1 MSRSISARLA
11 PVASA
16 VLILGAAASPA
27 LANDVSKANVVISL
41 TSEAGMPGQSQA
53 GGTFQVRARVPVAC
67 WVRPDAAVIVE
78 NGGSGGVTEA
88 CNNPGGFTVTANYRP
103 LKATEKAEMVYDNR
117 PIDLSKSGAQILRQ
131 SSMAT
136 IKRVNYHFS
145 AVEVDE
151 PLVLSLT
158 IQPI

>member
-11 PVASA
+11 QAAGIALV
-16 VLILGAAASPA
+16 LGAAASPA
-27 LANDVSKANVVISL
+27 LATDISRANVVISM
-41 TSEAGMPGQSQA
+41 TSEPGMPGQSQA
-53 GGTFQVRARVPVAC
+53 GGTFQVMARVPVAC
-67 WVRPDAAVIVE
+67 WVRPDSTVIVE
-78 NGGSGGVTEA
+78 NGGSGGVLEA

-103 LKATEKAEMVYDNR
+103 LKATEKAEMVYDER
-117 PIDLSKSGAQILRQ
+117 PFDLSKSGAQILRQ

-136 IKRVNYHFS
+136 IKRVNYRFG